1 MKRSLYALLAY
12 RPGPRC
18 KDNPLKAILV
28 NRSGCGVDVKTG
40 KGKVFLIF
48 ILFERLL
55 SLAALE

>member
-1 MKRSLYALLAY
+1 MLCWPIVRGL
-12 RPGPRC
+12 GV